1 MHWFSETLIKTNFYL
16 FEVTISNIQ
25 CKINIKK
32 FTHQNLSR
40 NFPWPQL
47 TRTGLQ
53 NELFNMISF
62 ARFWIKFHLHS
73 WFIILEFILHLALFK
88 FLNVPQSS
96 FFSQVFISAFWP
108 HKLKHFWGEEL
119 WINISRLYTL
129 LDLELM
135 F

>member
-25 CKINIKK
+25 CKINIEK

-73 WFIILEFILHLALFK
+73 WFIILEFFLHSASSSSWMCHNHPSSPK
-88 FLNVPQSS
+88 FSSLPFDLINLNIFEVRSCGLI
-96 FFSQVFISAFWP
+96 F
-108 HKLKHFWGEEL
+108 LDC
-119 WINISRLYTL
+119 TL
-129 LDLELM
+129 CWTLN
-135 F
+135 